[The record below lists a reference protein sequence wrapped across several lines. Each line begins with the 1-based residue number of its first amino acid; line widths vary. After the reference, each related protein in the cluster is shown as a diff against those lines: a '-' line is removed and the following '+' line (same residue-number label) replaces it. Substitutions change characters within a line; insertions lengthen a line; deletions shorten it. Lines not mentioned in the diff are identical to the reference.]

1 MEDGRRSRE
10 VVLLLFLG
18 DLAHTSSHQI
28 NKMEKSTSL
37 DDIRQCENKHA
48 NGDEMPVL
56 TQSPDD
62 DDDVPDLVPE
72 NQLHWDEQLTLR
84 ERLPVILPRVQIKS
98 VTVYFALSQ
107 RFVTVPLLACDS
119 SFRMSGIARADAC
132 QFVSARELMECAACP
147 EQPAHEGHLS
157 LRVAPHRGEFLRW
170 ECTDGES
177 VERAWAESRNS
188 TRPNYPNVRTKL

>member
-1 MEDGRRSRE
+1 MSKPFQPPGWGFKVSFESFLYSTIYLRLIFSDANQTSKIRKKARYCARMEDGRRSRE
-10 VVLLLFLG
+10 VALLLFLG

-48 NGDEMPVL
+48 NRDEMPVL

-84 ERLPVILPRVQIKS
+84 ES
-98 VTVYFALSQ
+98 M
-107 RFVTVPLLACDS
+107 S
-119 SFRMSGIARADAC
+119 SPFYCSSN
-132 QFVSARELMECAACP
+132 Q
-147 EQPAHEGHLS
+147 
-157 LRVAPHRGEFLRW
+157 W
-170 ECTDGES
+170 
-177 VERAWAESRNS
+177 N
-188 TRPNYPNVRTKL
+188 